1 MSNSHI
7 RFEPLTGGIVLLTVN
22 RPEKLNALNNA
33 TMAELDDAFQAIE
46 HDPTHRGLIL
56 TGAGEKAFV
65 AGADINELIAAT
77 PLEGK
82 SRCLRDQAIM
92 RRLEKMAKPSI
103 AAING
108 YALGG
113 GLELAMCCTLRVAA
127 RTAKLGLPE
136 IKIGVFPGNGGTQ
149 RLPRLVGRGRA
160 LEMMLT
166 GKSID
171 ATEAYRIGL
180 VNHVVEPAELIT
192 RARELLVDILEHSTV
207 AAACI
212 LECVDAGERCGIEE
226 GLRLEAACY
235 AAVSSSE
242 DRREGASA
250 FLEKRRPVFRG
261 K

>member
-1 MSNSHI
+1 MRYSHI
-7 RFEPLTGGIVLLTVN
+7 RFEPEAGGIVLITIN

-33 TMAELDDAFQAIE
+33 TMSELDDAFSDVAS
-46 HDPTHRGLIL
+46 DPEFRAVIL
-56 TGAGEKAFV
+56 TGEGEKAFV
-65 AGADINELIAAT
+65 AGADIGELMEAT

-82 SRCLRDQAIM
+82 ERCLRDQGIM
-92 RRLEKMAKPSI
+92 RRLESMSKPSV

-113 GLELAMCCTLRVAA
+113 GLELAMCCTLRVAS
-127 RTAKLGLPE
+127 RTAQMGLPE
-136 IKIGVFPGNGGTQ
+136 IKIGVFPANGGTQ

-160 LEMMLT
+160 LKMMLT
-166 GKSID
+166 GERID
-171 ATEAYRIGL
+171 AAEAYRIGL
-180 VNHVVEPAELIT
+180 VNEVVE
-192 RARELLVDILEHSTV
+192 RGELLPSSRALLDSILENGPV

-212 LECVDAGERCGIEE
+212 LECVDAGLRGGLDE

-235 AAVSSSE
+235 AAVSASE
-242 DRREGASA
+242 DRNEGTRA

>member
-1 MSNSHI
+1 MSYSNI
-7 RFEPLTGGIVLLTVN
+7 RFESSADGVVLLTVN

-33 TMAELDDAFQAIE
+33 TMAELDHAFRAVE
-46 HDPTHRGLIL
+46 HDPAHRGLIL
-56 TGAGEKAFV
+56 TGAGDKAFV

-92 RRLEKMAKPSI
+92 RRLEKMPKPSI

-127 RTAKLGLPE
+127 STTKLGLPE
-136 IKIGVFPGNGGTQ
+136 IKIGVFPANGGTQ
-149 RLPRLVGRGRA
+149 RLPKLVGRGRA

-166 GKSID
+166 GRSID
-171 ATEAYRIGL
+171 AAEAYRIGL
-180 VNHVVEPAELIT
+180 VNRVVEPADLLT
-192 RARELLVDILEHSTV
+192 RCRELLGEILENAPV

-235 AAVSSSE
+235 AAVSSSD
-242 DRREGASA
+242 DRREGTSA
-250 FLEKRRPVFRG
+250 FLEKRRPVFLG